1 MRSPPP
7 PLPSGQP
14 FNQASYLMQQTIEQ
28 KLQKAITE
36 KAKVKL
42 EDVIEESNMPGP
54 EHQQREDMNFLI
66 NSLGRNNF
74 G

>member
-1 MRSPPP
+1 M
-7 PLPSGQP
+7 
-14 FNQASYLMQQTIEQ
+14 MQQTIEQ